1 MLKWNKFSNVV
12 CLVIEGGNS
21 AMDLLTARDTDES
34 ANKLSCLFKYK
45 VQHKRILDESELPIF
60 KFIRLVGSGGA
71 SKLRFDGGAGP
82 FHGRRVQDE
91 AETVGAR
98 LREPGQGAPERG
110 WNRLLSLSVS
120 SEGVCKGKSMGF

>member
-1 MLKWNKFSNVV
+1 MYR
-12 CLVIEGGNS
+12 IYQ
-21 AMDLLTARDTDES
+21 
-34 ANKLSCLFKYK
+34 LFKF
-45 VQHKRILDESELPIF
+45 H
-60 KFIRLVGSGGA
+60 RLVGHGGSGE
-71 SKLRFDGGAGP
+71 LRLDGGAGP

-120 SEGVCKGKSMGF
+120 SEGVCDGRSIFRPYRMGF